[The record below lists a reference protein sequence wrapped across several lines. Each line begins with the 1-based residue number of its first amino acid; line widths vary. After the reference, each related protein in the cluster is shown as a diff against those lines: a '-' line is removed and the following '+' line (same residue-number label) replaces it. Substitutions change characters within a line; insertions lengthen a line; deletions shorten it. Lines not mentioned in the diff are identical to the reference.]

1 MKFEGRVWK
10 FGDHVDTDAIIPARF
25 LNRSDEKELASN
37 AFIDQRPEFSR
48 EVKSGDIIVAGVN
61 FGCGSSREHAPWA
74 IKWAGIRVVVAGS
87 FARIFY
93 RNAIHIGLPVL
104 ESADAFALFSDG
116 ERLSVDLE
124 TGKIISLERDA
135 ETLASPLPEFMREI
149 IRAGGLVSYTQGK
162 GSLSGA

>member
-25 LNRSDEKELASN
+25 LNRSDEKELASHV
-37 AFIDQRPEFSR
+37 FIDMRPEFSR
-48 EVKSGDIIVAGVN
+48 EVQSGDIIVAGVN

-74 IKWAGIRVVVAGS
+74 VKSAGIRVVVAAS

-93 RNAIHIGLPVL
+93 RNAINIGLPIL
-104 ESADAFALFSDG
+104 ESEDAFGLFSDG
-116 ERLSVDLE
+116 ERLSVDLD
-124 TGKIISLERDA
+124 TGKIRSLERET
-135 ETLASPLPEFMREI
+135 ETLVSPLPGFMREI
-149 IRAGGLVSYTQGK
+149 VQAGGLVAYIQAK